1 MSQVALN
8 RVGWPWRLRQRVGP
22 LLLDPG
28 RVWILTAQLSRAACE
43 PSQSLWVVLLE
54 ILAPLG
60 VFAWGRGAFL
70 VCLVYGHMLVEDVEC
85 LLGGR
90 ELDGQDT
97 FTVVDGLGGTFAQLG
112 TLAVGSAVLVEE
124 RVVAVVGEAEAVVLP
139 AVPTVVEA
147 VAVSVDLLYRVDAAL
162 GDCPLFPHLL
172 LGVRCRLQSLSY
184 AQGGFLLRRLGRAI
198 VGLDGLGEVVAQ
210 GEVGVREGLVLRRT
224 SKVCGLVAGRRMAVL
239 VYGVRL
245 LLLGRRRRRV
255 SCLMRLLRWGR
266 LSW

>member
-1 MSQVALN
+1 
-8 RVGWPWRLRQRVGP
+8 
-22 LLLDPG
+22 
-28 RVWILTAQLSRAACE
+28 
-43 PSQSLWVVLLE
+43 
-54 ILAPLG
+54 
-60 VFAWGRGAFL
+60 
-70 VCLVYGHMLVEDVEC
+70 MLVEDVEC

-90 ELDGQDT
+90 ELDGQDA
-97 FTVVDGLGGTFAQLG
+97 FTVVDGLGRTFAQLG

-124 RVVAVVGEAEAVVLP
+124 RVVAVIGEAEAVVLP

-210 GEVGVREGLVLRRT
+210 GEAGV
-224 SKVCGLVAGRRMAVL
+224 
-239 VYGVRL
+239 
-245 LLLGRRRRRV
+245 
-255 SCLMRLLRWGR
+255 
-266 LSW
+266 